1 MSNSFSTELVP
12 ASDRLAA
19 WQWKAQQLCGDCRIQ
34 IPKHSSFH
42 GSIEIR
48 SVAELE
54 LMRFSSSPLS
64 FVESPSVAIE
74 SASYMAISQL
84 EGVRSYGQNGVM
96 SVLQPGDSTLIDT
109 GQPWSS
115 RCHDQGAR
123 LYLRLPRRLLQ
134 NRFESSLL
142 PIAQRISG
150 NVGLGATLFRI
161 ATSLYHDADMLNPQ
175 EGAAA
180 LEAYIDILS
189 ACLRHS
195 GADDAQAVGRHAELV
210 SQIEAFIETH
220 LPEPELGPVGI
231 ASAVGISVR
240 HLHRLFA
247 LKGQTVGDWIRMRRL
262 DQCRSHLCDIRS
274 QGRTITEIA
283 FSWGF
288 SDSAHFSRSFKKQ
301 FGVCPRSFRS
311 GLQNSGGLLG
321 PAHGELRYLHHQRP
335 N

>member
-1 MSNSFSTELVP
+1 MSNSFSTEFVP

-42 GSIEIR
+42 GSIDIR
-48 SVAELE
+48 SVAGLE

-64 FVESPSVAIE
+64 FVESPSVTAG

-134 NRFESSLL
+134 NRFESNIL

-195 GADDAQAVGRHAELV
+195 GTDDAQAFRHHAELV

-262 DQCRSHLCDIRS
+262 DQCRSHFCDIRS

-301 FGVCPRSFRS
+301 FGICPRSFRS
-311 GLQNSGGLLG
+311 GLQNRKSLPE
-321 PAHGELRYLHHQRP
+321 PAPGELGYLHHPRP